1 MSTDKQKYNVCGVL
15 VNVNTENFQSLLKDL
30 QAIGGCEVVDY
41 DKQNKIA
48 LVIEDQ
54 ADKSAYDIMEQI
66 KNHQHV
72 LAITLINHFF
82 E

>member
-15 VNVNTENFQSLLKDL
+15 VNVNTENFQSLLEDL
-30 QAIGGCEVVDY
+30 QAIEGCEVVDH

-72 LAITLINHFF
+72 LSITLINHFF

>member
-15 VNVNTENFQSLLKDL
+15 VNVNTENFQSLLADL
-30 QAIGGCEVVDY
+30 IATEGCEVIEHDH
-41 DKQNKIA
+41 QNKIA

-54 ADKSAYDIMEQI
+54 VDKSAYDIMEQI

>member
-1 MSTDKQKYNVCGVL
+1 MSLENQKYNVCGVL
-15 VNVNTENFQSLLKDL
+15 VNVNTENFQSLLADL
-30 QAIGGCEVVDY
+30 TVIEGCEIIDH
-41 DKQNKIA
+41 DNQNKIA

-54 ADKSAYDIMEQI
+54 VDKSAYDIMEQI
-66 KNHQHV
+66 KSHQHV

>member
-15 VNVNTENFQSLLKDL
+15 VNVNTENFQSLLADL
-30 QAIGGCEVVDY
+30 IAIEGCEVIEHD
-41 DKQNKIA
+41 DQNKIA

-54 ADKSAYDIMEQI
+54 VDKSAYDIMEEI

>member
-15 VNVNTENFQSLLKDL
+15 VNVNTENFQSLLADL
-30 QAIGGCEVVDY
+30 TAIEGCEIIDH
-41 DKQNKIA
+41 DHQNKIA

-54 ADKSAYDIMEQI
+54 VDKSAYDIMEQI
-66 KNHQHV
+66 KNHQYV

>member
-15 VNVNTENFQSLLKDL
+15 VNVNTENFQSLLADL
-30 QAIGGCEVVDY
+30 IAIEGCDVMDH
-41 DKQNKIA
+41 DHQNKIA

-54 ADKSAYDIMEQI
+54 VDKSAYDIMEEI